1 MLILASRSPRRQELL
16 RSAGIPFRVVAPA
29 DDETPLL
36 HHRGRYADFVRRVA
50 LAKALSL
57 GQPLPGVVLAAD
69 TIVVCD
75 GILMGKPTDAADA
88 RQMIRRLSGR
98 WHRVY
103 TGMALVHG
111 PRAMTDYQSTRVA
124 FRRLTDREI
133 NRYVATG
140 EPLDKAGAYAIQGHG
155 AALIR
160 TVSGCYSNVIGL
172 PVPKLLAMLAAFRVA
187 SSAPGR
193 PASGGPQA

>member
-16 RSAGIPFRVVAPA
+16 RAAGIAFRVVVPP
-29 DDETPLL
+29 DDELPLQ
-36 HHRGRYADFVRRVA
+36 HHRGRHAYFVRRAA
-50 LAKALSL
+50 LAKARSVAQEMRGL
-57 GQPLPGVVLAAD
+57 VLAAD

-75 GILMGKPTDAADA
+75 GILMGKPADAADA
-88 RQMIRRLSGR
+88 RRMIRRLSGR

-124 FRRLTDREI
+124 FRRLTDRDI

-172 PVPKLLAMLAAFRVA
+172 PVPKLLAMLAAFR
-187 SSAPGR
+187 
-193 PASGGPQA
+193 QA